1 MIPFDRKLIS
11 YKIIKNSKTPN
22 VNRKIFQRVEP
33 PLHIAASNRILN
45 RKTSTPLFKLI

>member
-1 MIPFDRKLIS
+1 MIPFDRKFIF
-11 YKIIKNSKTPN
+11 YKIIKNSKALN

-33 PLHIAASNRILN
+33 PLYIPASNRILN